1 MLLEVADFRSFTD
14 RAIAD
19 PRTSIE
25 TIITLEL
32 DSRQAVDAMM
42 TKMLANGGCEYA
54 EARDLGFMYQQS
66 FIDIDGHQWNPSVL
80 DGPSVCYG
88 VIRFQ

>member
-1 MLLEVADFRSFTD
+1 MLLEVADFRGFTD

-32 DSRQAVDAMM
+32 DSREAVDAMM

-66 FIDIDGHQWNPSVL
+66 FIDIDGHQWNPYWMSLAYVME
-80 DGPSVCYG
+80 
-88 VIRFQ
+88 